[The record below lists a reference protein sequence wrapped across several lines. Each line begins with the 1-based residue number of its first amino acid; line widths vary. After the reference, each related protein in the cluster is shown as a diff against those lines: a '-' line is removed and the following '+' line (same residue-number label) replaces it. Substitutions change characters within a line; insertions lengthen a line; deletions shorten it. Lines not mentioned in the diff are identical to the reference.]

1 MCKAIDNWFLLTG
14 TVYLHFSLWNTY
26 SELTS
31 YHCFP
36 ILSAFPRFRVLII
49 FSHSFH
55 HSFSCS
61 KQLPCPKISTVP
73 STLKRTFIFW
83 KLTSNM
89 SPQSLES
96 ILYEVFYIIYI
107 KRHFWCSWILVWGFL
122 LSCSSQKLVLIMV
135 RINNDFKRLF
145 SIFSLLFTTILCSYI
160 FLPINVTSR
169 EILHKNVLLKKSKQ
183 G

>member
-1 MCKAIDNWFLLTG
+1 MHSEVHAQRNCLKFCSGYFPAQNTSEVPCEAWCARPLIIGFYSLVQFISISLYEIHTLNLL
-14 TVYLHFSLWNTY
+14 VIY
-26 SELTS
+26 
-31 YHCFP
+31 CFP

-73 STLKRTFIFW
+73 SILKRTFIFW

-122 LSCSSQKLVLIMV
+122 LSCSS
-135 RINNDFKRLF
+135 
-145 SIFSLLFTTILCSYI
+145 
-160 FLPINVTSR
+160 
-169 EILHKNVLLKKSKQ
+169 
-183 G
+183 